1 MIREQRAFLLVIA
14 VFETECCSD
23 PSRQFGKRLCPDFN
37 QPSWPRTNLEGTAY
51 CMEGQDSQRNSAHQ
65 PSDRDRLPLSSMT
78 ELVLHCAVLNSAR
91 VACRDG
97 EFAKLEG
104 CRNQCVQ
111 YCLCIACA
119 SCDVLLE
126 AAHIGR
132 RFCDTTAAVL
142 FAPTKTAAR
151 SLDRRK
157 HVSSVLCCSS
167 DSPEHSLVYVYR
179 TQMYALANFTTVF
192 SFFYFSGFPL
202 SEGLF
207 SWHRNRHLPP
217 LYRKRIRATYSL
229 FSVTVTRRPN
239 LVVHALFL

>member
-1 MIREQRAFLLVIA
+1 MWKGRIRKGTLCAPAIRLRPTAA
-14 VFETECCSD
+14 VFNDGTCAPLCRPQQRS
-23 PSRQFGKRLCPDFN
+23 SRQQGRRDCKDRTPS
-37 QPSWPRTNLEGTAY
+37 QPVCATLF
-51 CMEGQDSQRNSAHQ
+51 
-65 PSDRDRLPLSSMT
+65 
-78 ELVLHCAVLNSAR
+78 VHCVR
-91 VACRDG
+91 K
-97 EFAKLEG
+97 F
-104 CRNQCVQ
+104 
-111 YCLCIACA
+111 
-119 SCDVLLE
+119 DVLLE

-142 FAPTKTAAR
+142 FAPMKTAAR

-202 SEGLF
+202 SQGLF

-229 FSVTVTRRPN
+229 FSVTVTRRLC